1 MPVDLGTS
9 LNRLDSRVGRL
20 EQRTLSSTTHATN
33 VYLNDVGATVVED
46 PLDWSVSS
54 GGWESYTQIG
64 PIITDTAHPDY
75 PGGVL
80 STNYEATEARLLGG
94 LCVLN
99 GMVRRKTG
107 ASTLAAGTRY
117 NLPMFG
123 LPVDWRPRSNVIL
136 PCLMGNANPDPSA
149 PSPASVFGTAW
160 IEVRPEVSPVLQ
172 PSGRV
177 YFVIGTL
184 SCPPS
189 TGWIT
194 LQGIFPCQL
203 LGSA

>member
-1 MPVDLGTS
+1 MPTDLGTS
-9 LNRLDSRVGRL
+9 MNRLDSRVSQL
-20 EQRTLSSTTHATN
+20 EQRTLSSTRPTTN
-33 VYLNDVGATVVED
+33 VYLDGTGATVVED

-54 GGWESYTQIG
+54 GGWESYSQIG

-80 STNYEATEARLLGG
+80 STSYGRAETRLLGG
-94 LCVLN
+94 LCVLS

-117 NLPMFG
+117 DIPMFA

-160 IEVRPEVSPVLQ
+160 IEIRPEVSPVLRS
-172 PSGRV
+172 SGRA
-177 YFVIGTL
+177 YFVTGTL
-184 SCPPS
+184 SCPAS
-189 TGWIT
+189 TGWIA
-194 LQGIFPCQL
+194 LQGLFPCQL
-203 LGSA
+203 LSST